1 MTAYSLWTQKLWAL
15 KVHLCPLL
23 FSLKQT
29 VPCSYHVLRQSLI
42 QPELILNLLGSENY
56 LESSDLH
63 LTSSGIIGIYHHE
76 GSSLSLASQRVL
88 SGFHGLRM

>member
-1 MTAYSLWTQKLWAL
+1 MDTEALGPESSFVSLTIFLE
-15 KVHLCPLL
+15 
-23 FSLKQT
+23 T
-29 VPCSYHVLRQSLI
+29 NCSYHVLRQSLI

-88 SGFHGLRM
+88 SGFHGLRT